1 MKKLSISIPVILLL
15 FLSGCLK
22 DKPNVDFSNQGYV
35 AEISTASTNGTT
47 DAPSGGLTFFDGAT
61 LNPGASDPDSVMFTV
76 NIASDYPP
84 TKDVPVTIAVNDAA
98 RASYIADPSKI
109 QFKPFPSNAYAI
121 STTTGVIKAGHR
133 LDTFWVVFTHANWD
147 PTQSFMLPIT
157 ITSAAGTTISGNMN
171 TVYFHII
178 GNPLAGGY
186 TREWIRFD
194 PPNTIAN
201 PTADIIA
208 KIQFTPVSPTT
219 ISIPSGAAGMTYLL
233 SFVNTN
239 GVLSNFTVAF
249 PDSGPG
255 SASDA
260 GISITG
266 GPTIVT
272 ADPVNKVFNFHFT
285 YNNASGAPRDVTD
298 KFNK

>member
-22 DKPNVDFSNQGYV
+22 DKPNVDLSNIGYV

-61 LNPGASDPDSVMFTV
+61 LDGSIAGLDSVMFTV

-84 TKDVPVTIAVNDAA
+84 TKDVPVTVAVNDAA
-98 RASYIADPSKI
+98 RTAYISNPAKV
-109 QFKPFPSNAYAI
+109 QFKAFPSDAFAFPV
-121 STTTGVIKAGHR
+121 TTGTIKSGHR
-133 LDTFWVVFTHANWD
+133 LDTFWVVFNHDNLD
-147 PTQSFMLPIT
+147 PTQSYMLPIT
-157 ITSAAGTTISGNMN
+157 ITAAPGVTISGNMN
-171 TVYFHII
+171 TIYFHII
-178 GNPLAGGY
+178 GNPLAGSY
-186 TREWIRFD
+186 SSEWIRYNQGTATGTPD
-194 PPNTIAN
+194 YDELDNTTFI
-201 PTADIIA
+201 
-208 KIQFTPVSPTT
+208 PVSPTT
-219 ISIPSGAAGMTYLL
+219 VSIPSGTGVNYQL

-255 SASDA
+255 SASDN
-260 GISITG
+260 SITITS
-266 GPTIVT
+266 GPTIIT
-272 ADPVNKVFNFHFT
+272 ADPVNKVFEFNFT
-285 YNNASGAPRDVTD
+285 YNNSAGAARNITD

>member
-1 MKKLSISIPVILLL
+1 ML

-22 DKPNVDFSNQGYV
+22 DKANVDFSNQGYI
-35 AEISTASTNGTT
+35 AEISTASTNGTAN
-47 DAPSGGLTFFDGAT
+47 APSGGLTFFDGAT

-98 RASYIADPSKI
+98 RTAYISDASKI
-109 QFKPFPSNAYAI
+109 QFKPFPSNAYALPA
-121 STTTGVIKAGHR
+121 TTGVIKAGHR

-157 ITSAAGTTISGNMN
+157 ITSAPGTTISGNMN
-171 TVYFHII
+171 TIYFHII
-178 GNPLAGGY
+178 GNPLAGSY

-194 PPNTIAN
+194 PPNTIAT
-201 PTADIIA
+201 PTYDITSSV
-208 KIQFTPVSPTT
+208 QFIPVSPTT
-219 ISIPSGAAGMTYLL
+219 ISIPSGSANMTYQL

-239 GVLSNFTVAF
+239 GVLSNFSVAF

-255 SASDA
+255 SASNA
-260 GISITG
+260 GITITG
-266 GPTIVT
+266 GPTILT
-272 ADPVNKVFNFHFT
+272 ADPVNKVFNFNFT
-285 YNNASGAPRDVTD
+285 YNNSSGAARNVTD